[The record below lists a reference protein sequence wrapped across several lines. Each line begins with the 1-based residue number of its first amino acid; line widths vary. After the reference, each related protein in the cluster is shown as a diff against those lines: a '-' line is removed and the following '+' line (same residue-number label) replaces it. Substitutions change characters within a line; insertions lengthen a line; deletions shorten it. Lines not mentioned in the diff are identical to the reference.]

1 MIDAVVHNSYI
12 SRNALGA
19 ALANEYMTKY
29 AQVVTGPEN
38 DLEHALDQACATN
51 MFHAFVMHL
60 CCPCFPYS
68 SWPSPPSRIGHALC
82 FVTTQSLA
90 GSRPRTCHGP

>member
-29 AQVVTGPEN
+29 VQVVTGPECN
-38 DLEHALDQACATN
+38 
-51 MFHAFVMHL
+51 
-60 CCPCFPYS
+60 
-68 SWPSPPSRIGHALC
+68 PPR
-82 FVTTQSLA
+82 F
-90 GSRPRTCHGP
+90 